1 MMEIRTGNQQ
11 EAFDCIEKALQLHPS
26 TGRLWA
32 ALIQLKHLRAKKEA
46 DFRDAFDC
54 FRKALQEIPK
64 SGEVWCE
71 GARLMMNKDAKNPL
85 FNLDQA

>member
-1 MMEIRTGNQQ
+1 MDIRTGHQQ

-71 GARLMMNKDAKNPL
+71 GARLMMNKDANNPL